1 MRTCGL
7 NRSGASKSGAGKSD
21 ASRPGAQQSF
31 DGFGLQEPVGNLFFA
46 VKPDAAAMARIAT
59 VARSLRA
66 EHGLRGRVIDEDRL
80 HVTLQYLGQ
89 FAGLPAD
96 VLAAARHAGETLSTN
111 AFELTFDNVASFGSG
126 RERRP
131 LVLRGQGVAVAAV
144 IALHDALAVRLATA
158 GLKPDTRHEFVP
170 HLTVL
175 YDEHAI
181 PPRSIEPVGWRVR
194 ELHLL
199 RSFVGAS
206 KYETL
211 ASWTLQE

>member
-1 MRTCGL
+1 M
-7 NRSGASKSGAGKSD
+7 
-21 ASRPGAQQSF
+21 QQSF

-46 VKPDAAAMARIAT
+46 VKPDAAAMVQIAA
-59 VARSLRA
+59 VARSLRT
-66 EHGLRGRVIDEDRL
+66 EHGLRGRVIDDDRL

-111 AFELTFDNVASFGSG
+111 AFELAFDSVASFGSG

-131 LVLRGQGVAVAAV
+131 LVLRGQGVAVAAM
-144 IALHDALAVRLATA
+144 IALHDALAIRLATA

-181 PPRSIEPVGWRVR
+181 APRSIEPVGWRVR
-194 ELHLL
+194 EFHLL

-206 KYETL
+206 RHETL
-211 ASWTLQE
+211 ASWALQE

>member
-1 MRTCGL
+1 MCGL
-7 NRSGASKSGAGKSD
+7 NRSGERKSGTV
-21 ASRPGAQQSF
+21 QQSF

-46 VKPDAAAMARIAT
+46 VKPDAAAMAQIAT

-89 FAGLPAD
+89 FAGLPAN
-96 VLAAARHAGETLSTN
+96 VLAAARHAGEALTMSASLSMS
-111 AFELTFDNVASFGSG
+111 AFQLTFDSVASFGSG
-126 RERRP
+126 RDRRP
-131 LVLRGQGVAVAAV
+131 LVLRGQGAAVAAV
-144 IALHDALAVRLATA
+144 VALHDALATRLATA

-181 PPRSIEPVGWRVR
+181 APRSIEPVGWRVR
-194 ELHLL
+194 EFHLL

-206 KYETL
+206 RYETL
-211 ASWTLQE
+211 ASWTLRE